1 MSRILP
7 VGSAALLVVL
17 FGSKGLLAS
26 IALGKALLAAV
37 VFLVICIINRKFPRT
52 IQQYML
58 MPEDFGGNSQDNLYG
73 SVASYQDVAQEQQRI
88 EEFCLRNGTG
98 VKAARRMALFM
109 EEMANNILQHGNPDA
124 RKMSGAE
131 YRLFISEGR
140 ICLTLRDYNRAFDPT
155 MWYRDNRDKDPG
167 EGLGIRMVMVLADDI
182 RYFNAFNSNNLILWL
197 NLQDAAH

>member
-1 MSRILP
+1 
-7 VGSAALLVVL
+7 
-17 FGSKGLLAS
+17 
-26 IALGKALLAAV
+26 
-37 VFLVICIINRKFPRT
+37 
-52 IQQYML
+52 
-58 MPEDFGGNSQDNLYG
+58 MPEDFGGTSQDNLYG
-73 SVASYQDVAQEQQRI
+73 SVTSYQDVAREQQRI
-88 EEFCLRNGTG
+88 EEFCLRNGAG

-109 EEMANNILQHGNPDA
+109 EEMANNIVKHGNPDA

-155 MWYRDNRDKDPG
+155 MWYRDNRNNDPG